1 MAPKNSEEKTFE
13 QNLQTLE
20 RIVEKLESGS
30 PSLDKSIALF
40 QEGREL
46 GKACGKQLRE
56 AELRFQKLIEE
67 SDGSLRTEAFEPE
80 QNETAGEAA
89 SE

>member
-1 MAPKNSEEKTFE
+1 MAKKKTDEKSFE
-13 QNLQTLE
+13 QNIESLE
-20 RIVEKLESGS
+20 KIVDKLESGS

-56 AELRFQKLIEE
+56 AELKFQKLIEE
-67 SDGSLRTEAFEPE
+67 SDGSLKTEPFDPE
-80 QNETAGEAA
+80 N
-89 SE
+89 SESE